1 MAIKQLDQDS
11 IDSIYNRLVF
21 TSKTDSITVDKK
33 SVVSMSNT
41 LTDSQNYFNILETS
55 LINIKRLND
64 FKIKRDKQ
72 LAIEKTIE
80 AIGSSSASGISGLS
94 VDFSSTVRGFG
105 LLTKQLDLLNE
116 KLEDL
121 DFSSGSCDS
130 DSDTQSG
137 TADDDDDDTKRKKK
151 KKPRG
156 RRSGSR
162 PRLGRF
168 GRFAGRALGVFGVG
182 LDVADRVDEGQS
194 ATKVAVGVGGGL
206 AGGAA
211 GAAGGAALG
220 ALGGPLAPVTVP
232 LGGLI
237 GGALGYFG
245 GSALA
250 DRGYEEISK
259 TSYSSKFAEFLRGSI
274 SNVMA
279 LGPALAITGG
289 AARIVG
295 GYLLDQ
301 GGELPVDA
309 GVLDAIAKAE
319 GTYGANGY
327 NTSLGYGQFLPGGKE
342 QNLTNKSLQEIL
354 QLGDYM
360 RKQKGNP
367 NSSALG
373 RYQIVGTTLKDAAK
387 ALKLDLN
394 TTKFSPEVQDRLAMW
409 ILKKQ
414 GFGAWEGFKKN
425 PELLQFANKAL
436 SSGRIKGAPGSSDGE
451 LTGGQLM
458 NPLAGYSVSSEF
470 GPRKRPRGSRGLGS
484 GYHKGMDFDA
494 PEGTPIAA
502 AGSGK
507 VVKVNPYDDNNLG
520 LYIEI
525 DHGGGLVTQY
535 GHMSGIAVRNGME
548 IKAGQTIGYV
558 GQTGNSTGPH
568 LHFVV
573 MRNGEKVNPRSFL
586 TGKPENKFSP
596 ESNTPFKKLLKP
608 KKKSKTKIVK
618 VPEIV
623 YVPVYDSTQGP
634 RLRPQSPSPVS
645 GKQTNFYLN

>member
-137 TADDDDDDTKRKKK
+137 TADDDDDIDRKKK

-156 RRSGSR
+156 RRSGSRRSGSR

-274 SNVMA
+274 SNIMA

-289 AARIVG
+289 AARVIG

-301 GGELPVDA
+301 GGELPIDA

-319 GTYGANGY
+319 GTYETGY
-327 NTSLGYGQFLPGGKE
+327 NTSLGYGQYLPGGKE

-354 QLGDYM
+354 QLGNYM

-425 PELLQFANKAL
+425 PELLQFANEAL
-436 SSGRIKGAPGSSDGE
+436 SLGRIKGASGSS
-451 LTGGQLM
+451 GGG
-458 NPLAGYSVSSEF
+458 AGRISNNF
-470 GPRKRPRGSRGLGS
+470 NQNRGTHN
-484 GYHKGMDFDA
+484 HKGVDVSGNAGD
-494 PEGTPIAA
+494 PISSIANGIVTRA
-502 AGSGK
+502 EFSKSYGN
-507 VVKVNPYDDNNLG
+507 VIY
-520 LYIEI
+520 I
-525 DHGGGLVTQY
+525 DHGNGLETRYAHLREGNPFAPGIKKGSRVT
-535 GHMSGIAVRNGME
+535 
-548 IKAGQTIGYV
+548 AGQLIGYM
-558 GQTGNSTGPH
+558 GSTGRSSGNH
-568 LHFVV
+568 LHFEL
-573 MRNGEKVNPRSFL
+573 RKNGEPKNPYFLLSQNPWVFGGSKVPEKKWSFA
-586 TGKPENKFSP
+586 
-596 ESNTPFKKLLKP
+596 ESNSPFKILLKP
-608 KKKSKTKIVK
+608 ETKPKNKTNIVK
-618 VPEIV
+618 VQETV

-645 GKQTNFYLN
+645 GKQINHYIN